1 MRSSSWSVALLAVVT
16 LSAGSVFAATPFSFI
31 NPSGG
36 EVYVP
41 GESYTIKL
49 QASGNVKS
57 ITLEVSTDNG
67 QTFSPLGSIDN
78 TGKDKT
84 THNTF
89 VWTIPASLSA
99 NAVLRAKGQSGKTT
113 ISTLS
118 SFFTIGNGSTISSV
132 VLGAGALGPNS
143 VTNPTIA
150 PGAVDSS
157 KITSSAASSG
167 FVLSADG
174 NGGALWSPINALI
187 STITITT
194 AMLADGS
201 VTTPK
206 IADLNVTTA
215 KIADGAITT
224 AKLAAGASATN
235 FSGNLVGDVTGTQG
249 ATVVS
254 LINSQTAA
262 TVSAGALLANAAT
275 NTNTP
280 STIVKRDTFGN
291 FTAGTITANL
301 TGLASTATTSV
312 SFSGALIG
320 DVTGTQGATV
330 VSKVNF
336 GTATLTGNV
345 PVANLP
351 IAGTIAGTQG
361 AAYADGTTIGVA
373 VDGKL
378 STIGAAPTG
387 AAGGDLSGTYPIP
400 TVATVG
406 GQTAANVAAGAV
418 LANTAT
424 DVNNASTIVKR
435 DASGNF
441 TAGTITAN
449 LTGLAS
455 TATTSVSFSGA
466 LIGDVSGTQGATVVS
481 KVGGQT
487 AANVAA
493 GAVLANAATDINTA
507 NAIVKRDPSGNFTA
521 GTITANL
528 IGLASTATTSV
539 SFSGALIGDVSGTQ
553 GATVVSKVGGQTA
566 ANVAAGAVLAN
577 AATDINTANAIV
589 KRDPSNNFAAGTITA
604 NLTGLASNATTSVSF
619 SGALLGNVTGTQ
631 GATVV
636 STVGGQTAANVA
648 AGAVLANAATNL
660 NTASAIVKRDPSN
673 NFAAGTIT
681 ANLTGLASNATTSV
695 SFSGALAGDVTGTQ
709 GATVVSAVGGQTAAN
724 IAAATVLSNS
734 GAAGAGFYG
743 SGNDGSITI
752 SGNTT
757 LTRDM
762 YYNNLTINSGVTLNT
777 GGFRVFVKRTLTL
790 NGGGSLIQNNGATGT
805 SSGPF
810 PGAIGGAGGAG
821 STFGGGASA
830 NATNNGG
837 GNGANGNATFNSVGG
852 AGGNGGNS
860 PGVPATGGFG
870 GPATPPTLANGGA
883 GILNALPNTLT
894 GRDLSNTQVTGGA
907 SGGNG
912 SNGANWP
919 GGGGGGGGIVLVAAK
934 LIAGTGAIQANGG
947 NGGSSAGVNEA
958 GGGGGGGGAAIVI
971 SANTVPGS
979 VLITANG
986 GTPGTGGIAT
996 TPAFAGSLGQ
1006 VILLTP

>member
-1 MRSSSWSVALLAVVT
+1 MRSSSWLAALFAVVA

-31 NPSGG
+31 TPSGG
-36 EVYVP
+36 EVYIP
-41 GESYTIKL
+41 GESYTVKL

-78 TGKDKT
+78 TGKDKSM
-84 THNTF
+84 HNTF
-89 VWTIPASLSA
+89 FWTIPASLSA
-99 NAVLRAKGQSGKTT
+99 NAVLRAKGQSGKTPV
-113 ISTLS
+113 STLS

-167 FVLSADG
+167 FLLSADG
-174 NGGALWSPINALI
+174 NGGTLWSPINAVL

-224 AKLAAGASATN
+224 AKLVAGATATN

-262 TVSAGALLANAAT
+262 TVAAGALLANAAT
-275 NTNTP
+275 NANTP
-280 STIVKRDTFGN
+280 STIVKRDASGN
-291 FTAGTITANL
+291 FIAGTITANL
-301 TGLASTATTSV
+301 TGLASNATTSV
-312 SFSGALIG
+312 SFSGALLG

-351 IAGTIAGTQG
+351 IAGTTAGTRG

-387 AAGGDLSGTYPIP
+387 AAGGDLSGTYPTP
-400 TVATVG
+400 AVATVG
-406 GQTAANVAAGAV
+406 GQTAANVAAGAI
-418 LANTAT
+418 LANAAT
-424 DVNNASTIVKR
+424 DVNTPSTIVQR

-441 TAGTITAN
+441 AAGTITAN

-493 GAVLANAATDINTA
+493 GAVLANAAIDINTA

-528 IGLASTATTSV
+528 TGLAST
-539 SFSGALIGDVSGTQ
+539 
-553 GATVVSKVGGQTA
+553 
-566 ANVAAGAVLAN
+566 
-577 AATDINTANAIV
+577 
-589 KRDPSNNFAAGTITA
+589 
-604 NLTGLASNATTSVSF
+604 ATTSVSF

-648 AGAVLANAATNL
+648 AGAVLANAATNV
-660 NTASAIVKRDPSN
+660 NTASTIVKRDASG

-681 ANLTGLASNATTSV
+681 GNLTGLASNATTSV
-695 SFSGALAGDVTGTQ
+695 SFSGALIGDVTGTQ
-709 GATVVSAVGGQTAAN
+709 SATVVSTVGGQTAAN
-724 IAAATVLSNS
+724 VAAATVLSNS

-743 SGNDGSITI
+743 SGNDGNVTLSVN
-752 SGNTT
+752 NT
-757 LTRDM
+757 LARDM

-790 NGGGSLIQNNGATGT
+790 NGGGCVIQNNGATGT

-830 NATNNGG
+830 NPTNNGG
-837 GNGANGNATFNSVGG
+837 SNGANGNATFNSVGG

-860 PGVPATGGFG
+860 PNFAETGGIG
-870 GPATPPTLANGGA
+870 GSVTPPSLANGGA

-894 GRDLSNTQVTGGA
+894 GRDLSNSQVTGGA
-907 SGGNG
+907 SGGGG
-912 SNGANWP
+912 SAGANWP

-947 NGGSSAGVNEA
+947 NGGSSVGINEA
-958 GGGGGGGGAAIVI
+958 GGGGGGGGVAIVI
-971 SANTVPGS
+971 SANIVPVTVS
-979 VLITANG
+979 VTASG
-986 GTPGTGGIAT
+986 GNPGTGGTST
-996 TPAFAGSLGQ
+996 TPAFAGSPGQ